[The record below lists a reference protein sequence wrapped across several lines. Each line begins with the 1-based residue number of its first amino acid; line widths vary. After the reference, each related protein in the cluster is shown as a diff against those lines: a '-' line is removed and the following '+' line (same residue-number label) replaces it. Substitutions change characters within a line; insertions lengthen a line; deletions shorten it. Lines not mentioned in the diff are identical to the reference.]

1 MSEAEY
7 VERERIQ
14 ASVGAEVWLDARET
28 ARMLAG
34 RLMFVDRV
42 TGQPLQPNQCGM
54 LDYGNGDK
62 HRHYRLLT
70 VMLRPSY

>member
-1 MSEAEY
+1 MSAAEY
-7 VERERIQ
+7 VECERIQ
-14 ASVGAEVWLDARET
+14 ASVGAEVWLDSQEN

-34 RLMFVDRV
+34 RLVFVDRV
-42 TGQPLQPNQCGM
+42 TGQQLQPNQCGM
-54 LDYGNGDK
+54 LDYGHGDK

>member
-1 MSEAEY
+1 MTSAEF
-7 VERERIQ
+7 VECERIQ
-14 ASVGAEVWLDARET
+14 ASVGAEVWLDEHEN

-42 TGQPLQPNQCGM
+42 TGQTLHPNQCGM

-62 HRHYRLLT
+62 HRHYRLLS
-70 VMLRPSY
+70 VMLRQSW